1 MNEEI
6 ELTAEEIA
14 KNFGLESNDDFMT
27 ALSEL
32 LEDQFCTKLACSSLV
47 TIVARG
53 DKKINDTLE
62 PIIQD
67 FKEETRKI
75 LNLFDKVCY
84 TFNNEEEKNELI
96 KKFEKAVEK
105 KNSSKYAEYIYMNYE
120 IDDKFFIVDCYVIN
134 KGLFVIEQRNKIAQS
149 ITIEL

>member
-1 MNEEI
+1 MVYNY
-6 ELTAEEIA
+6 
-14 KNFGLESNDDFMT
+14 N
-27 ALSEL
+27 
-32 LEDQFCTKLACSSLV
+32 
-47 TIVARG
+47 IVAEAMEKA
-53 DKKINDTLE
+53 DKKINEVLI

-105 KNSSKYAEYIYMNYE
+105 KNSSKYADYIYMSYE
-120 IDDKFFIVDCYVIN
+120 IDDKFFMVDCYVIN
-134 KGLFVIEQRNKIAQS
+134 NIYFVSEQRNKIAQN
-149 ITIEL
+149 ITVELQFCTKLE

>member
-1 MNEEI
+1 MVYNYNVV
-6 ELTAEEIA
+6 ADAMA
-14 KNFGLESNDDFMT
+14 KADS
-27 ALSEL
+27 
-32 LEDQFCTKLACSSLV
+32 
-47 TIVARG
+47 
-53 DKKINDTLE
+53 KINDTLQ
-62 PIIQD
+62 PILQD

-105 KNSSKYAEYIYMNYE
+105 KNSSKYGEYVYMGYE
-120 IDDKFFIVDCYVIN
+120 IDGNLFMVDCYVIS
-134 KGLFVIEQRNKIAQS
+134 KGLFIAEQRNKIAQN

>member
-1 MNEEI
+1 MEYSYNVV
-6 ELTAEEIA
+6 TQAMA
-14 KNFGLESNDDFMT
+14 K
-27 ALSEL
+27 A
-32 LEDQFCTKLACSSLV
+32 
-47 TIVARG
+47 

-62 PIIQD
+62 PILQD

-84 TFNNEEEKNELI
+84 TFNNEDEKNELI

-105 KNSSKYAEYIYMNYE
+105 KNNSKYADYIHMSYE
-120 IDDKFFIVDCYVIN
+120 IDDKFFMVDCYVIN
-134 KGLFVIEQRNKIAQS
+134 RGLFVIEQRNKIAQN

>member
-1 MNEEI
+1 MVYSYNVV
-6 ELTAEEIA
+6 AEAMEKA
-14 KNFGLESNDDFMT
+14 
-27 ALSEL
+27 
-32 LEDQFCTKLACSSLV
+32 
-47 TIVARG
+47 
-53 DKKINDTLE
+53 DKKINEVLI

-105 KNSSKYAEYIYMNYE
+105 KNSSKYADYIHMSYE
-120 IDDKFFIVDCYVIN
+120 IHGSKFFMVDCYVIN
-134 KGLFVIEQRNKIAQS
+134 NIYFAIEQRKKIAQN